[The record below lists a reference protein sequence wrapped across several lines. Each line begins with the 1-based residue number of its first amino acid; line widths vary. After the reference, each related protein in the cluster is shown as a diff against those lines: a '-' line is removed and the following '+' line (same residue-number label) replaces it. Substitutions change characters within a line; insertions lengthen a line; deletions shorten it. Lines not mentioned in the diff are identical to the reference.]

1 MVRLV
6 QGPEGAPNSS
16 FAVYGKNG
24 RELEFVQS
32 DWDYAWLARRFG
44 WVSCA
49 CGATDGTVSCPHKS
63 VSQLLSEAFAP
74 LAERIPAMQRD
85 LAALAGALGAPLAP
99 TQTTSE
105 EREQI
110 AG

>member
-1 MVRLV
+1 MMVRLV

-63 VSQLLSEAFAP
+63 VSQLLSEAFAY
-74 LAERIPAMQRD
+74 LSAQASGRWRKVFDAEDWAEAR
-85 LAALAGALGAPLAP
+85 
-99 TQTTSE
+99 S
-105 EREQI
+105 
-110 AG
+110 